1 MGIFSRLGDIINS
14 NINSMLDRAEDP
26 EKIVRLI
33 VQEMEDTLVEVRAA
47 AARSIAE
54 KKDILRKADQLE
66 AAQAEWQRKAEL
78 AVEKGRED
86 LAKGALVAKA
96 QAATAAELLRRELET
111 IESALAKTNEDLGR
125 LEAKLTEAK
134 NKQKSFTIRHDAAR
148 DQIRIRTQLHDGRI
162 DEALSRYEHIERKID
177 TLEGHVEILRSRPAQ
192 EPERRVRRSRGR
204 ERRRE
209 GAAGDQGP
217 PRPHR
222 RLIGFVK
229 PARRVTPGRRR
240 KDDYVSRLLLR
251 PGHHLPGDRGADLA
265 GAALRHPL
273 AIIPDAVARG

>member
-14 NINSMLDRAEDP
+14 NLNAMLDRAEDP

-54 KKDILRKADQLE
+54 KKDILRKGNQLE

-96 QAATAAELLRRELET
+96 QAATAAELLRRELEM
-111 IESALAKTNEDLGR
+111 IEAALAKTNEDLGR

-162 DEALSRYEHIERKID
+162 DEALSRYEQIERKID
-177 TLEGHVEILRSRPAQ
+177 TLEGQVESFDL
-192 EPERRVRRSRGR
+192 
-204 ERRRE
+204 
-209 GAAGDQGP
+209 
-217 PRPHR
+217 
-222 RLIGFVK
+222 
-229 PARRVTPGRRR
+229 GRR
-240 KDDYVSRLLLR
+240 KTLQDEF
-251 PGHHLPGDRGADLA
+251 ADLEA
-265 GAALRHPL
+265 ESGVEKELQ
-273 AIIPDAVARG
+273 AIKARLGRTGG

>member
-14 NINSMLDRAEDP
+14 NLNAMLDRAEDP

-111 IESALAKTNEDLGR
+111 IETALAKTNEDLGR

-162 DEALSRYEHIERKID
+162 DEALSRYEQIERKID
-177 TLEGHVEILRSRPAQ
+177 TLEGQVESFDL
-192 EPERRVRRSRGR
+192 
-204 ERRRE
+204 
-209 GAAGDQGP
+209 
-217 PRPHR
+217 
-222 RLIGFVK
+222 
-229 PARRVTPGRRR
+229 GRR
-240 KDDYVSRLLLR
+240 KTLQDEF
-251 PGHHLPGDRGADLA
+251 ADLEA
-265 GAALRHPL
+265 ESGVEKELQ
-273 AIIPDAVARG
+273 AIKARLGRTGS

>member
-111 IESALAKTNEDLGR
+111 IEAALAKTNEDLGR

-162 DEALSRYEHIERKID
+162 DEALSRYEQIERKID
-177 TLEGHVEILRSRPAQ
+177 TLEGQVESFDL
-192 EPERRVRRSRGR
+192 
-204 ERRRE
+204 
-209 GAAGDQGP
+209 
-217 PRPHR
+217 
-222 RLIGFVK
+222 
-229 PARRVTPGRRR
+229 GRR
-240 KDDYVSRLLLR
+240 KSLSDEF
-251 PGHHLPGDRGADLA
+251 ADLEA
-265 GAALRHPL
+265 ESGVEKELQ
-273 AIIPDAVARG
+273 AIKARLGRTGG

>member
-14 NINSMLDRAEDP
+14 NLNAMLDRAEDP

-54 KKDILRKADQLE
+54 KKDILRKGDQLE

-111 IESALAKTNEDLGR
+111 IEAALAKTNEDLGR

-162 DEALSRYEHIERKID
+162 DEALARYEQIERKID
-177 TLEGHVEILRSRPAQ
+177 TLEGQVESFDL
-192 EPERRVRRSRGR
+192 
-204 ERRRE
+204 
-209 GAAGDQGP
+209 
-217 PRPHR
+217 
-222 RLIGFVK
+222 
-229 PARRVTPGRRR
+229 GRR
-240 KDDYVSRLLLR
+240 KTLQDEF
-251 PGHHLPGDRGADLA
+251 ADLEA
-265 GAALRHPL
+265 ESGVEKELQ
-273 AIIPDAVARG
+273 AIKARLGRTGG

>member
-54 KKDILRKADQLE
+54 KKDILRKSDQLE

-125 LEAKLTEAK
+125 LEAKLTEAR

-177 TLEGHVEILRSRPAQ
+177 TLEGHVESFDL
-192 EPERRVRRSRGR
+192 
-204 ERRRE
+204 
-209 GAAGDQGP
+209 
-217 PRPHR
+217 
-222 RLIGFVK
+222 
-229 PARRVTPGRRR
+229 GRR
-240 KDDYVSRLLLR
+240 KSLSDEF
-251 PGHHLPGDRGADLA
+251 ADLEA
-265 GAALRHPL
+265 ESGVEKELQ
-273 AIIPDAVARG
+273 AIKDRLGRTGG

>member
-1 MGIFSRLGDIINS
+1 
-14 NINSMLDRAEDP
+14 
-26 EKIVRLI
+26 
-33 VQEMEDTLVEVRAA
+33 
-47 AARSIAE
+47 
-54 KKDILRKADQLE
+54 QLE

-177 TLEGHVEILRSRPAQ
+177 TLEGQVESFDL
-192 EPERRVRRSRGR
+192 
-204 ERRRE
+204 
-209 GAAGDQGP
+209 
-217 PRPHR
+217 
-222 RLIGFVK
+222 
-229 PARRVTPGRRR
+229 GRR
-240 KDDYVSRLLLR
+240 KTLQDEF
-251 PGHHLPGDRGADLA
+251 ADLEA
-265 GAALRHPL
+265 ESGVEKELQ
-273 AIIPDAVARG
+273 AIKDRLGRTGG

>member
-54 KKDILRKADQLE
+54 KKDILRKVDQLE

-111 IESALAKTNEDLGR
+111 IEAALAKTNEDLGR

-162 DEALSRYEHIERKID
+162 DEALARYEQIERKID
-177 TLEGHVEILRSRPAQ
+177 TLEGQVESFDL
-192 EPERRVRRSRGR
+192 
-204 ERRRE
+204 
-209 GAAGDQGP
+209 
-217 PRPHR
+217 
-222 RLIGFVK
+222 
-229 PARRVTPGRRR
+229 GRR
-240 KDDYVSRLLLR
+240 KSLNEEF
-251 PGHHLPGDRGADLA
+251 ADLEA
-265 GAALRHPL
+265 ESGVEKELQ
-273 AIIPDAVARG
+273 AIKARLGRSGS

>member
-14 NINSMLDRAEDP
+14 NINAMLDRAEDP

-54 KKDILRKADQLE
+54 KKDILRKVDQLE

-111 IESALAKTNEDLGR
+111 IEAALAKTNEDLGR

-162 DEALSRYEHIERKID
+162 DEALARYEQIERKID
-177 TLEGHVEILRSRPAQ
+177 TLEGQVESFDL
-192 EPERRVRRSRGR
+192 
-204 ERRRE
+204 
-209 GAAGDQGP
+209 
-217 PRPHR
+217 
-222 RLIGFVK
+222 
-229 PARRVTPGRRR
+229 GRR
-240 KDDYVSRLLLR
+240 KSLSDEF
-251 PGHHLPGDRGADLA
+251 ADLEA
-265 GAALRHPL
+265 ESGVEKELQ
-273 AIIPDAVARG
+273 AIKARLGRTGG

>member
-14 NINSMLDRAEDP
+14 NINAMLDRAEDP

-54 KKDILRKADQLE
+54 KKEILRKVDQLE

-96 QAATAAELLRRELET
+96 QAATAADLLRRELET
-111 IESALAKTNEDLGR
+111 IEAALAKTNEDLGR

-134 NKQKSFTIRHDAAR
+134 NKQKSFAIRHDAAR

-162 DEALSRYEHIERKID
+162 DEALARYEQIERKID
-177 TLEGHVEILRSRPAQ
+177 TLEGQVESFDL
-192 EPERRVRRSRGR
+192 
-204 ERRRE
+204 
-209 GAAGDQGP
+209 
-217 PRPHR
+217 
-222 RLIGFVK
+222 
-229 PARRVTPGRRR
+229 GRR
-240 KDDYVSRLLLR
+240 KSL
-251 PGHHLPGDRGADLA
+251 HEEFADLEA
-265 GAALRHPL
+265 ESGVEKELQ
-273 AIIPDAVARG
+273 AIKARLGRTDS

>member
-111 IESALAKTNEDLGR
+111 IEAALAKTNEDLGR

-177 TLEGHVEILRSRPAQ
+177 TLEGHVESFDL
-192 EPERRVRRSRGR
+192 
-204 ERRRE
+204 
-209 GAAGDQGP
+209 
-217 PRPHR
+217 
-222 RLIGFVK
+222 
-229 PARRVTPGRRR
+229 GRR
-240 KDDYVSRLLLR
+240 KTLQDEF
-251 PGHHLPGDRGADLA
+251 ADLEA
-265 GAALRHPL
+265 ESGVEKELQ
-273 AIIPDAVARG
+273 AIKDRLGRTGG

>member
-14 NINSMLDRAEDP
+14 NINAMLDRAEDP

-54 KKDILRKADQLE
+54 KKDILRKVDQLE

-162 DEALSRYEHIERKID
+162 DEALSRYEQIERKID
-177 TLEGHVEILRSRPAQ
+177 TLEGQVESFDL
-192 EPERRVRRSRGR
+192 
-204 ERRRE
+204 
-209 GAAGDQGP
+209 
-217 PRPHR
+217 
-222 RLIGFVK
+222 
-229 PARRVTPGRRR
+229 GRR
-240 KDDYVSRLLLR
+240 KSLNEEF
-251 PGHHLPGDRGADLA
+251 ADLEA
-265 GAALRHPL
+265 EGSVEKELQ
-273 AIIPDAVARG
+273 AIKARLGRTGG

>member
-14 NINSMLDRAEDP
+14 NLNAMLDRAEDP

-54 KKDILRKADQLE
+54 KKDILRKVDQLE
-66 AAQAEWQRKAEL
+66 AAQTEWQRKAEL

-96 QAATAAELLRRELET
+96 QAATAADLLRRELET
-111 IESALAKTNEDLGR
+111 IEAALAKTNEDLGR

-162 DEALSRYEHIERKID
+162 DEALARYEQIERKID
-177 TLEGHVEILRSRPAQ
+177 TLEGQVESFDL
-192 EPERRVRRSRGR
+192 
-204 ERRRE
+204 
-209 GAAGDQGP
+209 
-217 PRPHR
+217 
-222 RLIGFVK
+222 
-229 PARRVTPGRRR
+229 GRR
-240 KDDYVSRLLLR
+240 KTLQDEF
-251 PGHHLPGDRGADLA
+251 ADLEA
-265 GAALRHPL
+265 ESGVEKELQ
-273 AIIPDAVARG
+273 AIKARLGRTGG

>member
-162 DEALSRYEHIERKID
+162 DEALSRYEQIERKID
-177 TLEGHVEILRSRPAQ
+177 TVEGQVESFDL
-192 EPERRVRRSRGR
+192 
-204 ERRRE
+204 
-209 GAAGDQGP
+209 
-217 PRPHR
+217 
-222 RLIGFVK
+222 
-229 PARRVTPGRRR
+229 GRR
-240 KDDYVSRLLLR
+240 KSLSDEF
-251 PGHHLPGDRGADLA
+251 ADLEA
-265 GAALRHPL
+265 ESGVEKELQ
-273 AIIPDAVARG
+273 AIKDRLGRTGG

>member
-54 KKDILRKADQLE
+54 KKEILRKVDQLE

-111 IESALAKTNEDLGR
+111 IEAALAKTNEDLGR

-162 DEALSRYEHIERKID
+162 DEALARYEHIERKID
-177 TLEGHVEILRSRPAQ
+177 TLEGQVESFDL
-192 EPERRVRRSRGR
+192 
-204 ERRRE
+204 
-209 GAAGDQGP
+209 
-217 PRPHR
+217 
-222 RLIGFVK
+222 
-229 PARRVTPGRRR
+229 GRR
-240 KDDYVSRLLLR
+240 KSLNEEF
-251 PGHHLPGDRGADLA
+251 ADLEA
-265 GAALRHPL
+265 ESGVEKELQ
-273 AIIPDAVARG
+273 AIKARLGRTGS

>member
-14 NINSMLDRAEDP
+14 NLNSMLDRAEDP

-111 IESALAKTNEDLGR
+111 IETALAKTNEDLGR

-162 DEALSRYEHIERKID
+162 DEALSRYEQIERKID
-177 TLEGHVEILRSRPAQ
+177 TLEGQVESFDL
-192 EPERRVRRSRGR
+192 
-204 ERRRE
+204 
-209 GAAGDQGP
+209 
-217 PRPHR
+217 
-222 RLIGFVK
+222 
-229 PARRVTPGRRR
+229 GRR
-240 KDDYVSRLLLR
+240 KTLQDEF
-251 PGHHLPGDRGADLA
+251 ADLEA
-265 GAALRHPL
+265 ESGVEKELQ
-273 AIIPDAVARG
+273 AIKARLGRTGS